1 MFVVQIYLPL
11 ELPDG
16 ALIPPGVFERTKAEL
31 TDRFGGVTSFLQSP
45 AEGAW
50 KPSGGEP
57 IHDRIAI
64 FEVMVAD
71 VDTAWWHHY
80 REALEAE
87 LQQQRILVRLF
98 QVTVL

>member
-11 ELPDG
+11 EMPDG
-16 ALIPPGVFERTKAEL
+16 AGVPAGLFERTKAEL
-31 TDRFGGVTSFLQSP
+31 TERFGGVTAFLQSP

-50 KPSGGEP
+50 KPLSGEA

-71 VDTAWWHHY
+71 VDTAWWRQY
-80 REALEAE
+80 REALETE
-87 LQQQRILVRLF
+87 LKQQRILVRLF